1 MKTLGTFLLS
11 LFTIILSAWIPVGM
25 ENEGYQV
32 GDFARDFSLKNVDG
46 SMVSLAGMPDAK
58 GYIVIFTCNSCPYA
72 KMYEDRINALDAKY
86 KLMGYPVV
94 AIMPNDPVESPEDS
108 FENMQIRA
116 KEKSFSF
123 PYLMDDTQEIT
134 RTYGAS
140 RTPHV
145 YLLKK
150 ERDKNKVVYIG
161 AIDDNYRDPEAVQV
175 NYVEDAI
182 EALESN
188 RSISTNFTKA
198 IGCTIKWSKS

>member
-1 MKTLGTFLLS
+1 MKTFGIFLIGIIA
-11 LFTIILSAWIPVGM
+11 TIFIASKPISI
-25 ENEGYQV
+25 ENEGYEV
-32 GDFARDFSLKNVDG
+32 GDFARDFSLKNIDG
-46 SMVSLAGMPDAK
+46 TKVSLAGMPEAK

-86 KLMGYPVV
+86 KAIGYPVV
-94 AIMPNDPVESPEDS
+94 AIMPNDPLESPEDS
-108 FENMQIRA
+108 FENMQMRA
-116 KEKSFSF
+116 KEKNFSF
-123 PYLMDDTQEIT
+123 PYLMDETQEIT
-134 RTYGAS
+134 RAYGAS

-161 AIDDNYRDPEAVQV
+161 AIDDNYRDPEAVKV
-175 NYVEDAI
+175 KYVEDAI
-182 EALESN
+182 EALENN

>member
-1 MKTLGTFLLS
+1 MKNAGMFLLGMLIS
-11 LFTIILSAWIPVGM
+11 ILIAWTPAGL
-25 ENEGYQV
+25 ENEGYEV
-32 GDFARDFSLKNVDG
+32 GDFARDFSLQNIDG
-46 SMVSLAGMPDAK
+46 NMVSLAGIPEAK

-72 KMYEDRINALDAKY
+72 KMYEDRINELDAKY
-86 KLMGYPVV
+86 KPMGYPVV

-116 KEKSFSF
+116 REKNFSF
-123 PYLMDDTQEIT
+123 PYLIDETQEIT
-134 RTYGAS
+134 RTYGAT

-161 AIDDNYRDPEAVQV
+161 AIDDNYRDPDEVKV
-175 NYVEDAI
+175 KYVEDAI
-182 EALESN
+182 DALENN
-188 RSISTNFTKA
+188 RSVSTNFTKA